1 MTKQLIYVKHKD
13 EVFIKYKE
21 VLDTI
26 IKKKNTKDQLILG
39 LMHGEKCALE
49 WVLGID
55 VTEEE
60 KNKEFS
66 DKINELTNKGDI
78 DIDNNTNK

>member
-13 EVFIKYKE
+13 EVFIKYKKL
-21 VLDTI
+21 LDII
-26 IKKKNTKDQLILG
+26 IKKKNTKDPLVEGFML
-39 LMHGEKCALE
+39 GEKRALE

-66 DKINELTNKGDI
+66 NKIDELDSNSSFTLEPEGE
-78 DIDNNTNK
+78 